1 MNVERILIADADD
14 SALDKLGSQLAA
26 HGYEVF
32 LASSGDELVDVVSA
46 RGCDVALIDLA
57 LPGRGGLEAART
69 LIAVVPG
76 ASVTLMGERSE
87 IGDLS
92 EELIACHYSYL
103 QKPVTP
109 GQVLLAVEQAAE
121 LKGLREENRMLRK
134 QWEEDERPE
143 DLVYRSPLMIDVLR
157 QAATAADADEPV
169 ALYGA
174 PGTEKEILALYAHR
188 CSRRADK
195 PLIRFE
201 CGRATGTNEEA
212 ELFGREYDGS
222 NGAIWRRAGR
232 LELAAGGTLF
242 MDNISELS
250 PGCQAKLLRFIDEGK
265 FLRADADGFGLSVR
279 RQGRRPTAND
289 ADVRIICASSQAL
302 DGMHGTRGLREDLLF
317 RLNALSIRIP
327 PLAERR
333 EDILPLAQRFLRRFA
348 LEAAKD
354 VHEISPGAARLL
366 EHYDWPGNVAELK
379 DTIRTAVIGARRQVL
394 LPEDLLRGPSRTVV
408 SGVIGGVTGP
418 SLDDAERQLILR
430 TLHETHGNRTKAA
443 QRLCITASTLCNKL
457 ARYRDSGLL
466 GVGPHVAEQGVKKCW
481 T

>member
-1 MNVERILIADADD
+1 MNVDRILIADTDD
-14 SALDKLGSQLAA
+14 SALDRLGTQLAA

-32 LASSGDELVDVVSA
+32 LASSSDELLEVAST
-46 RGCDVALIDLA
+46 RGCDMALIDLA
-57 LPGRGGLEAART
+57 LPGRGGLEAARALT
-69 LIAVVPG
+69 AVAPG

-92 EELIACHYSYL
+92 EDLRACHYSYL
-103 QKPVTP
+103 QKPLTP
-109 GQVLLAVEQAAE
+109 GQVLLAIDQAAE
-121 LKGLREENRMLRK
+121 LKRLREENRMLRN

-157 QAATAADADEPV
+157 QAATAADADEPM

-188 CSRRADK
+188 CSRRVDK
-195 PLIRFE
+195 PFIRFE

-242 MDNISELS
+242 MENISELS

-265 FLRADADGFGLSVR
+265 FLRANADGFGLSVPTP
-279 RQGRRPTAND
+279 GRRHSTHN
-289 ADVRIICASSQAL
+289 ADVRIICSSSRAL
-302 DGMHGTRGLREDLLF
+302 DGACGAAGLREDLLF

-333 EDILPLAQRFLRRFA
+333 EDILPLARRFLRRFA
-348 LEAAKD
+348 LEARND
-354 VHEISPGAARLL
+354 VREISPAAARLL
-366 EHYDWPGNVAELK
+366 EQYDWPGNVAELR
-379 DTIRTAVIGARRQVL
+379 DTIRTAAISAQHQVL
-394 LPEDLLRGPSRTVV
+394 LPEDLLHGPSRAVV

-418 SLDDAERQLILR
+418 SLDDAERQLILK
-430 TLHETHGNRTKAA
+430 TLHETHGNRTRAA
-443 QRLCITASTLCNKL
+443 RRLCITTSTLCNKL

-466 GVGPHVAEQGVKKCW
+466 GVAPLVAGRGGKKCS